1 MTDSIQAIAKA
12 KLEQIVEQG
21 THRAGPVIDR
31 VLNEIPTDR
40 IARAGNLGFDVDH
53 TGKLKVRMGD
63 DVRDVHSHALG
74 QMAERAGIPNKYVES
89 LAVPGEAN
97 AWRRDLLATTLREH
111 FGHDDSRYLVRSVGS
126 QVRGFLSDRYRRL
139 DSRPLLDAFVGA
151 CQSIGAIPYEGVA
164 NELRTSVRAIL
175 PRVVEPVPGE
185 YLVFGLNWHNSDYGA
200 GMYGVNAFALRLV
213 CLNGMMGES
222 KIKQI
227 HLGKRLDDNLEY
239 SARTYRLDTETMVS
253 ATRDVVR
260 AVMGPA
266 AVQRQIEAIQAA
278 HSQEM
283 STAQA
288 MRSVSKVLTKAE
300 QGKVKD
306 AFEGPDT
313 LMLPAGQTAWR
324 FSNALSWVANSTESA
339 DRKLELQSLAGKF
352 AAA

>member
-1 MTDSIQAIAKA
+1 
-12 KLEQIVEQG
+12 
-21 THRAGPVIDR
+21 
-31 VLNEIPTDR
+31 
-40 IARAGNLGFDVDH
+40 
-53 TGKLKVRMGD
+53 
-63 DVRDVHSHALG
+63 
-74 QMAERAGIPNKYVES
+74 
-89 LAVPGEAN
+89 
-97 AWRRDLLATTLREH
+97 
-111 FGHDDSRYLVRSVGS
+111 
-126 QVRGFLSDRYRRL
+126 
-139 DSRPLLDAFVGA
+139 
-151 CQSIGAIPYEGVA
+151 
-164 NELRTSVRAIL
+164 
-175 PRVVEPVPGE
+175 
-185 YLVFGLNWHNSDYGA
+185 
-200 GMYGVNAFALRLV
+200 
-213 CLNGMMGES
+213 
-222 KIKQI
+222 I